1 VVVLAEHAPTFPV
14 GRAPMSRIHLHPIA
28 AIAGTIRCRPALR
41 YYALELQALGSLEE
55 LQAIIEAFN
64 QAQARHIGPGQRA
77 LETSPALGQWQRTK
91 ISAVAVQEVEGV
103 HRELV
108 LARSQCRDKAGEIRR
123 AVAGEQ
129 YELAVDHRGA
139 TAATLAKRL
148 AQSCAPR
155 LKRRTRPSLTT
166 CRWYPLSFGSCSEVS
181 RLYGR
186 SDRASHVV
194 GGQRTS
200 KRALGLR
207 KGVPT

>member
-28 AIAGTIRCRPALR
+28 TIAGTIRCRPALR

-77 LETSPALGQWQRTK
+77 LETSPALGQWQR
-91 ISAVAVQEVEGV
+91 VQEVEGV

-129 YELAVDHRGA
+129 YELAVDHLGA

-148 AQSCAPR
+148 AQSCPPR
-155 LKRRTRPSLTT
+155 LKRRTRPSLAT
-166 CRWYPLSFGSCSEVS
+166 CRWYPLSFGSCSQVS

-200 KRALGLR
+200 ERALGLR
-207 KGVPT
+207 EGVPT